1 MIRTVKLVSSD
12 GEILKDESYK
22 LTESLNEQGYRFPA
36 HKMGARIFSDVTFP
50 IEMTDSD
57 VGKMTRLSKV
67 MVGKTNMLGYRRGR
81 RIEGYTAEEI
91 GELVGLKTKRTAR
104 NFVNKMVRL
113 HVMRKVD
120 GVGFYINPAYF
131 MANGQR
137 LSLDLFL
144 LFKEDLKAV
153 IPSWVII
160 EFIRQAKEKQ
170 V

>member
-1 MIRTVKLVSSD
+1 
-12 GEILKDESYK
+12 
-22 LTESLNEQGYRFPA
+22 
-36 HKMGARIFSDVTFP
+36 
-50 IEMTDSD
+50 
-57 VGKMTRLSKV
+57 
-67 MVGKTNMLGYRRGR
+67 
-81 RIEGYTAEEI
+81 
-91 GELVGLKTKRTAR
+91 
-104 NFVNKMVRL
+104 
-113 HVMRKVD
+113 MRKVD

>member
-1 MIRTVKLVSSD
+1 
-12 GEILKDESYK
+12 
-22 LTESLNEQGYRFPA
+22 
-36 HKMGARIFSDVTFP
+36 
-50 IEMTDSD
+50 
-57 VGKMTRLSKV
+57 
-67 MVGKTNMLGYRRGR
+67 
-81 RIEGYTAEEI
+81 
-91 GELVGLKTKRTAR
+91 
-104 NFVNKMVRL
+104 MVRL

-144 LFKEDLKAV
+144 LFKEDLKPI